1 MPVVGGFGCGELQH
15 AVGEDVEVVAVA
27 VGQHDD
33 DGAGYRDG
41 GVAADSGKKN
51 TIVKKD
57 TCEEAA

>member
-33 DGAGYRDG
+33 DGAAIAMAVWRLIKGR
-41 GVAADSGKKN
+41 K
-51 TIVKKD
+51 IL
-57 TCEEAA
+57 